1 MLLIEINKILKHLIN
16 RIEYGVAM
24 VDNKLTTTTNS
35 LSLKDIIYRDSL
47 WDIVKTR
54 RLTADECVKYI
65 LNPDFQ
71 LTEEEQKIT
80 ARDIVRYQRHLQ
92 YSDIVDAYTRKLMAN
107 EKSQLFDFME
117 YISI

>member
-1 MLLIEINKILKHLIN
+1 
-16 RIEYGVAM
+16 M
-24 VDNKLTTTTNS
+24 VDNKLTTTIP

-54 RLTADECVKYI
+54 RLTSDECVKYI

-71 LTEEEQKIT
+71 LTEDEQKIT

-92 YSDIVDAYTRKLMAN
+92 YSDIVDAYTRKIMEK
-107 EKSQLFDFME
+107 EKSLLFDFME